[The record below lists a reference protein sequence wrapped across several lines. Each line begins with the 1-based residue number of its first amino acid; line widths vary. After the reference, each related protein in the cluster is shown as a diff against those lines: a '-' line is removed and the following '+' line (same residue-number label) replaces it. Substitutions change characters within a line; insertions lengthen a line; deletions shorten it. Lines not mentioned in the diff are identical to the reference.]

1 MKTWTYFLESKSVAL
16 ENFKKIRSLVENYY
30 TRKAIKSI
38 QTNTGKEHLR
48 DLFLILVF
56 FFSIFCTNDF
66 LHLCSNNACNTK
78 GSEHD

>member
-1 MKTWTYFLESKSVAL
+1 MKTWKYFLESQNDAL
-16 ENFKKIRSLVENYY
+16 ENFKTFRSLVENY

-56 FFSIFCTNDF
+56 FFSIFCTNDV